1 MLRRSDIHALKALL
15 ELALEPTRW
24 QSVNTLAAAQ
34 DLPAPMLEQL
44 MLRLRRAGL
53 VDARRGRQGG
63 YRLSRR
69 PAEVPLAA
77 ILAAVEPPAAS
88 PGQAPSQTPAA
99 ALLDPGAQAQ
109 DAVADPHPSDRVT
122 RVLRRRLRK
131 ALERELESLT
141 LEDLLFDLRSARAA
155 LSEEGGLLL
164 G

>member
-1 MLRRSDIHALKALL
+1 MLRRSGIHALKALL
-15 ELALEPTRW
+15 ELALDPPRW
-24 QSVNTLAAAQ
+24 QSVNALALAQ

-44 MLRLRRAGL
+44 MLKLRRAGL
-53 VDARRGRQGG
+53 VEARRGRQGG

-69 PAEVPLAA
+69 PADLPLAA
-77 ILAAVEPPAAS
+77 ILAAVEASAAS
-88 PGQAPSQTPAA
+88 LLEAREPETPPQA
-99 ALLDPGAQAQ
+99 
-109 DAVADPHPSDRVT
+109 SDRVT
-122 RVLRRRLRK
+122 RVLSRRLLQ